1 MSRVIVKTKMQMQ
14 IPAQEGRNMAI
25 TEKGQLRVVTLTRPL
40 THMTFVFLPEKQ
52 FVDVSLLEA
61 K

>member
-1 MSRVIVKTKMQMQ
+1 MQMQ